1 MIYNKYQLKKIKT
14 NNNKKIKDKVG
25 IKIKL
30 NQVLNDIIEKK
41 FKIKYIVIRILRMEI
56 NIINK

>member
-1 MIYNKYQLKKIKT
+1 MIYKKYQLKKIKT

>member
-1 MIYNKYQLKKIKT
+1 MIYKKYQLKKIKK

>member
-1 MIYNKYQLKKIKT
+1 MIYKKYQLKKIKT

-30 NQVLNDIIEKK
+30 NQVLNYIIEKK

>member
-1 MIYNKYQLKKIKT
+1 MIYKKYQLKKIKT
-14 NNNKKIKDKVG
+14 HNNKKIKDKVG

-30 NQVLNDIIEKK
+30 NQVLNYIIEKK